1 MKSIIQILITAL
13 VLAGC
18 TRSENQKSEFTVVCT
33 TNILA
38 DGISHIV
45 PNNFKVISLMGPG
58 VDPHNYKSKTQDLKN
73 MSTADLLVYNGLH
86 LEMNL
91 VDAIEHLAQTKF
103 VINMGESLPK
113 ANLIK
118 VADFANAYDPHFW
131 HDAQLF
137 KIAIEN
143 AAQQIASKFPAH
155 QSYID
160 SATSNYLRELEALHE
175 WNTAEIKKIPAEK
188 RVLVTAHDAF
198 NYYGAAYGIE
208 VIGVQG
214 ISTASDISIRGIT
227 NLTSKIVQMQI
238 PAVFIEN
245 SVSEKNIKSVIEGCQ
260 SKGLNLKQGGTL
272 YSDGLGDIKSGAD
285 TYIKMIKANTSTIVK
300 ALAND

>member
-1 MKSIIQILITAL
+1 MKSFFLTLITI
-13 VLAGC
+13 VFITGC
-18 TRSENQKSEFTVVCT
+18 NSSEEAKSEFTIVCT

-38 DGISHIV
+38 EGISNIV
-45 PNNFKVISLMGPG
+45 PPNFSVNALMGPG
-58 VDPHNYKSKTQDLKN
+58 VDPHSYKSKTQDLKN
-73 MSTADLLVYNGLH
+73 MSNADLIIYNGLH

-91 VDAIEHLAQTKF
+91 VDAIEHLAKTQF

-113 ANLIK
+113 ENLIK

-131 HDAQLF
+131 HDVQLF
-137 KIAIEN
+137 KVAILN
-143 AAQQIASKFPAH
+143 ASKHISTKFPTH
-155 QSYID
+155 KSYID
-160 SATSNYLRELEALHE
+160 SAASSYVEQLDKLHK
-175 WNTAEIKKIPAEK
+175 WITTEIKKIPAEK

-214 ISTASDISIRGIT
+214 ISTASDISVRGIT
-227 NLTSKIVQMQI
+227 NLTNKIVQMQI

-245 SVSEKNIKSVIEGCQ
+245 SVSEKNIQSVIEGCE

-272 YSDGLGDIKSGAD
+272 YSDGLGDVKSGAD
-285 TYIKMIKANTSTIVK
+285 TYIKMIQSNTSTIVK